1 MTKSY
6 SKNSRAFRIIANLS
20 REFISSK
27 VLRENF
33 MAIWRDTQQ
42 VFDTINIYLWSSL
55 FVNWEQDIHPPVMY
69 HFSVIFP
76 GVSSVQR
83 LGNAGH
89 ELEGTKLSLSAHDST
104 S

>member
-42 VFDTINIYLWSSL
+42 VFDTINIYL
-55 FVNWEQDIHPPVMY
+55 
-69 HFSVIFP
+69 
-76 GVSSVQR
+76 
-83 LGNAGH
+83 
-89 ELEGTKLSLSAHDST
+89 
-104 S
+104 